1 MRQVLLLALIAIC
14 LAVPALSNVRDVSNW
29 TKTTRANSQHIVEF
43 RVALKQRNLDIL
55 EQTVL
60 DASNPKSENYAKWW
74 NIDQI
79 LDLVAP
85 EEEKQLQVVNYLK
98 SVGCFN
104 VENHRDMIKASA
116 EVEIVE
122 KMFSVKMFNYKHNKK
137 DQEIVRSWSGYTI
150 PKEIRSL
157 VHLVSGISELPH
169 LKQGPKAHKLRV
181 GTNHHNTAASGAKAD
196 PGIVIPSTIQN
207 LYGVPTGYSNN
218 PDSSLCLAEFSDDQ
232 SFNKKDLATFAKETA
247 TPLINVD
254 HIVGPFQPDSPDLE
268 STLDV
273 QYGGAVAETA
283 SVWFWTVQGWM
294 YEFVTD
300 FVAASPVPY
309 VVSMSW
315 GWPEPLQC
323 ESGIGNCKGETSEE
337 YVDRVNVEFQKI
349 GLMGVTLLAA
359 SGDQGAPG
367 DGNPNCETSK
377 KPISTIFPGASP
389 WVTSVGATMLIE
401 SSEQNS
407 VSASAPVC
415 SKQKCATSTTEG
427 VCTSPQA
434 LITTGGGFSD
444 YSPMPSWQQ
453 DVVQAYLK
461 SGAAFPKTQYFNAS
475 NRAFPDVSALGHNY
489 YIVAGGS
496 GQNVDGTS
504 CSSPVFGAIVTLLNS
519 YRLNNNKATLGF
531 LNPLLYQLYAENPAA
546 YTDITTGN
554 NYCTENCCSKVG
566 YEATKGYDAVTG
578 LGTPVFKEFLTY
590 VQGLN

>member
-1 MRQVLLLALIAIC
+1 MRQIFLLALLAIC

-29 TKTTRANSQHIVEF
+29 TKTTRANSQHVVEF
-43 RVALKQRNLDIL
+43 RVALRQRNLDIL
-55 EQTVL
+55 ESTFL
-60 DASNPKSENYAKWW
+60 DASNPKSVNYAKWW
-74 NIDQI
+74 TIDQI

-85 EEEKQLQVVNYLK
+85 EEEKQLKVVNYLK

-104 VENHRDMIKASA
+104 VENRRDMIKASA

-122 KMFSVKMFNYKHNKK
+122 KMFNVKMFNYVHNKK
-137 DQEIVRSWSGYTI
+137 EQEIVRSGNDYSI
-150 PKEIRSL
+150 PSEIKSL
-157 VHLVSGISELPH
+157 VHMVSGISELPH
-169 LKQGPKAHKLRV
+169 LKQGPKAQKIKLATSKNV
-181 GTNHHNTAASGAKAD
+181 NAVKAD
-196 PGIVIPSTIQN
+196 PGIVIPSTIQS
-207 LYGVPTGYSNN
+207 LYGIPTGYTNN

-232 SFNKKDLATFAKETA
+232 SFNKKDLKTFATDTA
-247 TPLINVD
+247 TPVINVD
-254 HIVGPFQPDSPDLE
+254 HIVGPFSGSDPDLE

-283 SVWFWTVQGWM
+283 SVWFWTVSGWM
-294 YEFVTD
+294 YDFVTD
-300 FVAASPVPY
+300 FVATSPVPY

-323 ESGIGNCKGETSEE
+323 QSGIGNCKGETSEE

-349 GLMGVTLLAA
+349 GLMGVSLLAA

-367 DGNPNCETSK
+367 DGNPNCNEDK

-401 SSEQNS
+401 SSATQA
-407 VSASAPVC
+407 VGDSAPIC
-415 SKQKCATSTTEG
+415 SKKKCATSTTEG

-444 YSPMPSWQQ
+444 YSPMPSYQQ
-453 DVVQAYLK
+453 DVVEAYLK
-461 SGAAFPKTQYFNAS
+461 SGAVFPKNTYFNAS

-489 YIVAGGS
+489 YIIAGGE
-496 GQNVDGTS
+496 GQVVDGTS

-519 YRLNNNKATLGF
+519 YRLNNNKPTLGF
-531 LNPLLYQLYAENPAA
+531 LNPLLYQLYAENQSA

-566 YEATKGYDAVTG
+566 YQATKGYDAVTG
-578 LGTPVFKEFLTY
+578 LGTPVFKEFLAY
-590 VQGLN
+590 VQNLS